1 MQALT
6 SSNSNESGR
15 ILTPDRTL
23 RANPSLN
30 QVASERIGKTAAGG
44 KSFGRNTGEFADGSL
59 SQGQPIG
66 GANCCAEPAQMHA
79 GEQNETN

>member
-15 ILTPDRTL
+15 ILAPDKTL

-30 QVASERIGKTAAGG
+30 QVASERIGKTQRREKLSTASKNAWLAG
-44 KSFGRNTGEFADGSL
+44 DV
-59 SQGQPIG
+59 
-66 GANCCAEPAQMHA
+66 
-79 GEQNETN
+79 